1 MLFYGIEFIFWYE
14 GSIDMA
20 QLLSVWEYFLR
31 VSQNISSGLSVTL
44 GLFVFTILF
53 SLPLGLIISL
63 GAIGS
68 FKPLT
73 AIVKFYIWILR
84 GTPLLLQLLFV
95 YFGLPILFNVNIDN
109 FSAAILA
116 FVLNY
121 AAYYA
126 EIFRAGIQ
134 SIDKGQ
140 FEAAKA
146 LGLSNSQMMFKVV
159 IPQTVSRVLPPV
171 GNEAITLVKDTSLV
185 SIIALSDIM
194 HQTKIIVM
202 REASVEAFVVAAVF
216 YLIMTF
222 VLTKLFSY
230 LEKHFSKSQLV

>member
-1 MLFYGIEFIFWYE
+1 MDIGQLYG
-14 GSIDMA
+14 A
-20 QLLSVWEYFLR
+20 WEYFLR
-31 VSQNISSGLSVTL
+31 VSTNISDGLNVTL
-44 GLFVFTILF
+44 GLFCFTLLF
-53 SLPLGLIISL
+53 SIPLGLVISL
-63 GAIGS
+63 GAINS
-68 FKPLT
+68 FKPLNLL
-73 AIVKFYIWILR
+73 VKFYIWLLR

-95 YFGLPILFNVNIDN
+95 YFGLPLLFNLSIDN
-109 FSAAILA
+109 FQAAIIA

-121 AAYYA
+121 AAYFA

-146 LGLSNSQMMFKVV
+146 LGLSGTQTMWQVI
-159 IPQTVSRVLPPV
+159 IPQTISRVLPPV

-202 REASVEAFVVAAVF
+202 REANVSAFVVAAIF

-222 VLTKLFSY
+222 VLTKLFGY
-230 LEKHFSKSQLV
+230 LEKHFAKSNLS

>member
-1 MLFYGIEFIFWYE
+1 
-14 GSIDMA
+14 MA
-20 QLLSVWEYFLR
+20 QLTIAWEYFMR
-31 VSQNISSGLSVTL
+31 VSQNISDGLSVTL
-44 GLFVFTILF
+44 GLFFATILL
-53 SLPLGLIISL
+53 SIPLGLIISL
-63 GAIGS
+63 GAIS
-68 FKPLT
+68 PFKPLC
-73 AIVKFYIWILR
+73 ALVKFYIWLLR

-95 YFGLPILFNVNIDN
+95 YFGLPIFGVNIEN
-109 FSAAILA
+109 FPAAIIA

-121 AAYYA
+121 AAYFA

-140 FEAAKA
+140 FEASKA
-146 LGLSNSQMMFKVV
+146 LGLSSSQTMSKII

-194 HQTKIIVM
+194 HQTRIIVM
-202 REASVEAFVVAAVF
+202 REASVSAFVVAAIF

-222 VLTKLFSY
+222 VLTKLFAK
-230 LEKHFSKSQLV
+230 LEKHFSKSQLI

>member
-1 MLFYGIEFIFWYE
+1 MQGFGAAM
-14 GSIDMA
+14 D
-20 QLLSVWEYFLR
+20 YFFR
-31 VSQNISSGLSVTL
+31 VAINISDGLGVTV
-44 GLFVFTILF
+44 GLFAGTILL
-53 SLPLGLIISL
+53 SLPLGLILSL
-63 GAIGS
+63 GAIS
-68 FKPLT
+68 SYKILSWP
-73 AIVKFYIWILR
+73 VKFYVWLLR

-95 YFGLPILFNVNIDN
+95 YFGLPLIFGLNIEN
-109 FSAAILA
+109 FPAALIA

-121 AAYYA
+121 AAYFA

-146 LGLSNSQMMFKVV
+146 LGLSSAQSMWKII
-159 IPQTVSRVLPPV
+159 IPQTVSRILPPV

-194 HQTKIIVM
+194 HQTRTIVM
-202 REASVEAFVVAAVF
+202 REASVSAFVVAAVF

-222 VLTKLFSY
+222 VLTRLFSY
-230 LEKHFSKSQLV
+230 LEKRFSKSLLV